1 MTAEGIRNSA
11 APPWVELKRRST
23 KGWKTVFDPTDLY
36 RLSGDVPELTD
47 PVLLYHFDGFVDAGG
62 AGRLAIT
69 HLLDELE
76 HRVVATFDV
85 DRLLDYRSRRPTMTF
100 DSDRW
105 VSVES
110 PEITLRLVQDSTD
123 TPFLLLSGPE
133 PDREWELFTSAVET
147 LVTRL
152 GVGRLVTFHG
162 IPMAVPHT
170 RPLGV
175 TGHASRPELV
185 AGQTSAFGKV
195 QVPGSATALI
205 EFRLGAKGHDAL
217 GYAVHVPHYLAQAE
231 YPSAAVTALEA
242 VTKNTGLVFPLDGLR
257 EAAGKTDAEI
267 AEQIEASQELS
278 TAITGLEQQYDAFAA
293 GSERESLMA
302 ESTEMPTGDELA
314 AQFEAFLAE
323 RDEHR
328 GD

>member
-1 MTAEGIRNSA
+1 M
-11 APPWVELKRRST
+11 
-23 KGWKTVFDPTDLY
+23 FDPTDLY

-62 AGRLAIT
+62 AGRLAIG
-69 HLLDELE
+69 HLLGELE

-85 DRLLDYRSRRPTMTF
+85 DRLLDYRSRRPIMTF
-100 DSDRW
+100 DTDRW

-110 PEITLRLVQDSTD
+110 PEIALHLVQDSTG
-123 TPFLLLSGPE
+123 TPFLLLTGPE
-133 PDREWELFTSAVET
+133 PDREWELFTAALGTLATRLKVSK
-147 LVTRL
+147 LVT
-152 GVGRLVTFHG
+152 THG

-175 TGHASRPELV
+175 TGHATRPELV
-185 AGQTSAFGKV
+185 TGQTSAFGKV
-195 QVPGSATALI
+195 QVPGSVAALI
-205 EFRLGAKGHDAL
+205 EFRLGAEGHDAL

-231 YPSAAVTALEA
+231 YPAAAVTALEA
-242 VTKNTGLVFPLDGLR
+242 VTRSTGLVFPLESLR
-257 EAAGKTDAEI
+257 EAARSTDTEI
-267 AEQIEASQELS
+267 AEQIEASDELS

-293 GSERESLMA
+293 GSKRENLMA
-302 ESTEMPTGDELA
+302 EPSEMPTGDELA

-323 RDEHR
+323 RDEQR